1 MTFGIK
7 SLTGRSRIKKSKVR
21 YQPVFPLDYDGNSG
35 PYRSTTTLE
44 ESLQRDFEIL
54 LLTYPGSW
62 PMKPDM
68 GIGLTTYLFET
79 YNTDKISNLQ
89 VKIRSQLANF
99 LPSVQ
104 LIKVEL
110 LSTED
115 QKDENFIN
123 IRIIYSILGKTIASS
138 ITNQDSFGNLNVR
151 PEYLDKNTSSF
162 RDRAMNLQ
170 SHLTEV

>member
-7 SLTGRSRIKKSKVR
+7 SLTGRSRTKKSKAR
-21 YQPVFPLDYDGNSG
+21 YQPVFPLIYDGGAG
-35 PYRSTTTLE
+35 PYRSLSRLE

-54 LLTYPGSW
+54 LLTHPGSW

-68 GIGLTTYLFET
+68 GVGLTTYLFET

-115 QKDENFIN
+115 QKDKNFMN

-138 ITNQDSFGNLNVR
+138 ITNQDSFGNLNVE

-162 RDRAMNLQ
+162 RDRAANLQ
-170 SHLTEV
+170 SHLTEM